1 MLQDLNMTKKDMA
14 WIYSTSL
21 NKVLSDLEPK
31 GITKYTNKHTNIAK
45 T

>member
-14 WIYSTSL
+14 WSYSTSL
-21 NKVLSDLEPK
+21 TLIDLEPK